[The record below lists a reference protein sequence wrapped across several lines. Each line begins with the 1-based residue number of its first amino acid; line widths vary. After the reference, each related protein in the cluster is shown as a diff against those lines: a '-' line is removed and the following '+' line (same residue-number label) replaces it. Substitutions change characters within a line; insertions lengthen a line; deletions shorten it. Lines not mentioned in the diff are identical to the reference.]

1 MDRTLPQ
8 TDEELQNLISDW
20 LTLARV
26 EGGALVKERV
36 EVDLKP
42 ILSGILAS
50 YEEMA
55 AAEQVSLETVW
66 PEEPMCVCGDRNCLN
81 VLFDNL
87 ITNAIKYNKP
97 GGKATVSG
105 CLSGGEVVIAV
116 ADTGVGIPEQYRPF
130 LFDEFF
136 RIKVKAS
143 KGRRAPVWDC
153 IFPGRSFRK
162 WRRYRGREP
171 GRNRLDF
178 SGALAGMARTGG
190 KHDNGELRMTMEEK
204 RILIVDDDRD
214 FAEAVACFLE
224 ANRFTVFKAHDGKE
238 GVKLAKLE
246 RPDLILMDIMM
257 NERTEGFFTIQEM
270 RRDAE
275 LKNVP
280 IFVISSFCTHLPDFE
295 IPQSGGW
302 MAHDMFFSKPVD
314 LNQLLEQ
321 IRQRLGKAA

>member
-1 MDRTLPQ
+1 
-8 TDEELQNLISDW
+8 
-20 LTLARV
+20 
-26 EGGALVKERV
+26 
-36 EVDLKP
+36 
-42 ILSGILAS
+42 
-50 YEEMA
+50 
-55 AAEQVSLETVW
+55 
-66 PEEPMCVCGDRNCLN
+66 
-81 VLFDNL
+81 
-87 ITNAIKYNKP
+87 
-97 GGKATVSG
+97 
-105 CLSGGEVVIAV
+105 
-116 ADTGVGIPEQYRPF
+116 
-130 LFDEFF
+130 
-136 RIKVKAS
+136 
-143 KGRRAPVWDC
+143 
-153 IFPGRSFRK
+153 
-162 WRRYRGREP
+162 
-171 GRNRLDF
+171 
-178 SGALAGMARTGG
+178 MARTGG